1 MVALAPDVR
10 SRFATRLKRLR
21 LQRGFERARFFART
35 LGIEEN
41 RYTRY
46 ERAEVEPSLTL
57 LHKMCDTLRVTPNEL
72 LGFAEP
78 PGDASAP
85 TGASAARGEAQGEGN
100 RADPASSLAWRLASA
115 TVTIRQE
122 HVGRKAAG
130 DALETIRETGSLFA
144 ELQAKPFGAVAEIV
158 RDPSLKSATPEKRAS
173 LAELIR
179 CYTDRVA
186 ATVGPRPR

>member
-72 LGFAEP
+72 LGFADI
-78 PGDASAP
+78 GDAAGP
-85 TGASAARGEAQGEGN
+85 TGATRNDAHGEGN
-100 RADPASSLAWRLASA
+100 RADPASSLAWRLAST
-115 TVTIRQE
+115 TVAIRQE
-122 HVGRKAAG
+122 HVGRKGAG

-158 RDPSLKSATPEKRAS
+158 RDPSLKSASPEKRAV

>member
-1 MVALAPDVR
+1 MVALAPDAR

-78 PGDASAP
+78 PGDASGPAGP
-85 TGASAARGEAQGEGN
+85 SAEGS

-115 TVTIRQE
+115 TVAIRQE
-122 HVGRKAAG
+122 YLGRKAT

-158 RDPSLKSATPEKRAS
+158 RDPSLKSAAPDKRAA
-173 LAELIR
+173 LAELIG

>member
-21 LQRGFERARFFART
+21 LQRGFERARLFART

-72 LGFAEP
+72 LGFTDI
-78 PGDASAP
+78 GDAAGP
-85 TGASAARGEAQGEGN
+85 TGASAAPGEAHGEGN
-100 RADPASSLAWRLASA
+100 RADPVSSLAWRVASA
-115 TVTIRQE
+115 TVAIRQE
-122 HVGRKAAG
+122 HVGRKASG

-144 ELQAKPFGAVAEIV
+144 ELQAKPFAAVAEIV
-158 RDPSLKSATPEKRAS
+158 RDPSLKSASPEKRAA

-179 CYTDRVA
+179 CYTNRVA

>member
-21 LQRGFERARFFART
+21 LQRGFERARFFAST

-78 PGDASAP
+78 PGDASGP
-85 TGASAARGEAQGEGN
+85 TDGCAARGEAQGEGS
-100 RADPASSLAWRLASA
+100 RADPTSSIAWRLASA

-122 HVGRKAAG
+122 YVGRKAAG
-130 DALETIRETGSLFA
+130 DPLETIRETGNLFA
-144 ELQAKPFGAVAEIV
+144 ELHAKPFGAVAEIV
-158 RDPSLKSATPEKRAS
+158 RDPSLKSAAPEKRAA

>member
-1 MVALAPDVR
+1 MAALAPDVR

-78 PGDASAP
+78 GGDASGSTDAC
-85 TGASAARGEAQGEGN
+85 AARGEAHGEGN
-100 RADPASSLAWRLASA
+100 RADPTSSLAWRLASA
-115 TVTIRQE
+115 TVAIRQE

-130 DALETIRETGSLFA
+130 DALETIRETGILFA

-158 RDPSLKSATPEKRAS
+158 RDPSLKSAAPEKRAA

-186 ATVGPRPR
+186 TTVGPRPR

>member
-78 PGDASAP
+78 PGDASGP
-85 TGASAARGEAQGEGN
+85 GASAARSEAHGEGS

-115 TVTIRQE
+115 MVAIRQE

-130 DALETIRETGSLFA
+130 DALETIRDTGSLFA

-158 RDPSLKSATPEKRAS
+158 RDPSLKSAAPEKRAA

-179 CYTDRVA
+179 CYTDSVA

>member
-1 MVALAPDVR
+1 MVALAPDAR

-78 PGDASAP
+78 PGEVSGPA
-85 TGASAARGEAQGEGN
+85 GASAARGDAHGEGS
-100 RADPASSLAWRLASA
+100 ADPASSLAWRLASA
-115 TVTIRQE
+115 TVAIRQE
-122 HVGRKAAG
+122 YLGRKPG
-130 DALETIRETGSLFA
+130 DALEAIRETGGLFA
-144 ELQAKPFGAVAEIV
+144 ELQAKPFGAVAEIA
-158 RDPSLKSATPEKRAS
+158 RDPSLKSAAADKRAA